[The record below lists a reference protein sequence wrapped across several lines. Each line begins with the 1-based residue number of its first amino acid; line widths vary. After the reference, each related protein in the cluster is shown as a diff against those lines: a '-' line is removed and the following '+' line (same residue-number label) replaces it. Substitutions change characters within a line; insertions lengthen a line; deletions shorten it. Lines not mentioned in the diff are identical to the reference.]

1 MCVVCCNVNG
11 QAMISVNTNTLYRNR
26 KLKVQEAI
34 KRKEQV
40 FQMINVLTPK
50 NKMKGFWNV
59 IKGHNYELS
68 VSSF

>member
-1 MCVVCCNVNG
+1 
-11 QAMISVNTNTLYRNR
+11 MISVNTNTLYRNR
-26 KLKVQEAI
+26 KLKVQEDI

-59 IKGHNYELS
+59 IKGHNYVNSPSQVFNPENH
-68 VSSF
+68 